1 MKLHFYLFFLLFLL
15 VSILPCF
22 GQSERP
28 ETIVI
33 PVATLGNI
41 SESRRQIIQNTLNRE
56 LTKYFRLVPQ
66 DKFEAAQEK
75 AFDELEFEEC
85 TEDQCIILIQEY
97 LQVENVFSLQ
107 LVEEDGDTQLSLTW
121 VGLDEKKVASDFC
134 QGCKTNDL
142 NEKIVVLMKDLVRQ
156 INQIEKRES
165 TISDT
170 SGEPSNFKF
179 RGIIG
184 TGSSENPS
192 FSIMSIHF
200 LLGSWGIGLSDFH
213 LKNTTSANEKY
224 ELHNQSLDV
233 SYSFGDAYTFTTGL
247 GFIVAGEAKSST
259 MNLKSTEVSGY
270 RALGMLG
277 INLGRWEVLGGYQ
290 YSVFEYK
297 NFSTTKN
304 LSLSGGL
311 MVFGIGMGF

>member
-1 MKLHFYLFFLLFLL
+1 MKSLLILVALFLI
-15 VSILPCF
+15 SLPSF
-22 GQSERP
+22 GQSSERP
-28 ETIVI
+28 ETIVV

-41 SESRRQIIQNTLNRE
+41 PESRKQIIQNTLNRE

-75 AFDELEFEEC
+75 AFEELEYEEC
-85 TEDQCIILIQEY
+85 TEDQCIMLIQEF

-134 QGCKTNDL
+134 EDCKTNRL
-142 NEKIVVLMKDLVRQ
+142 NDKVVVLMKDLVKQ
-156 INQIEKRES
+156 INQIEQRES
-165 TISDT
+165 IISVT
-170 SGEPSNFKF
+170 SGEFSDYQL

-192 FSIMSIHF
+192 FSNMSIHF
-200 LLGSWGIGLSDFH
+200 LIGSWGIGLSDFH
-213 LKNTTSANEKY
+213 LKNTTKANEKY
-224 ELHNQSLDV
+224 ELHNQSLDF
-233 SYSFGDAYTFTTGL
+233 SYTFGDDYTFTTGL
-247 GFIVAGEAKSST
+247 GFIVDGEAKSST
-259 MNLKSTEVSGY
+259 MNLKSTEFSGY

-277 INLGRWEVLGGYQ
+277 INFGRWEFLGGYQ

-297 NFSTTKN
+297 NFTTTKN

>member
-1 MKLHFYLFFLLFLL
+1 MKLYFYLFFLLFLL
-15 VSILPCF
+15 ISSLPCF

-85 TEDQCIILIQEY
+85 TEDQCIILIQEF

-156 INQIEKRES
+156 INQIERRES

-170 SGEPSNFKF
+170 SGES
-179 RGIIG
+179 
-184 TGSSENPS
+184 
-192 FSIMSIHF
+192 
-200 LLGSWGIGLSDFH
+200 SDFK
-213 LKNTTSANEKY
+213 L
-224 ELHNQSLDV
+224 
-233 SYSFGDAYTFTTGL
+233 
-247 GFIVAGEAKSST
+247 
-259 MNLKSTEVSGY
+259 
-270 RALGMLG
+270 
-277 INLGRWEVLGGYQ
+277 
-290 YSVFEYK
+290 
-297 NFSTTKN
+297 
-304 LSLSGGL
+304 
-311 MVFGIGMGF
+311 

>member
-1 MKLHFYLFFLLFLL
+1 MKLYFYLFFLLFLL
-15 VSILPCF
+15 VSSLPCF

-134 QGCKTNDL
+134 EGCKT
-142 NEKIVVLMKDLVRQ
+142 
-156 INQIEKRES
+156 IN
-165 TISDT
+165 
-170 SGEPSNFKF
+170 
-179 RGIIG
+179 
-184 TGSSENPS
+184 
-192 FSIMSIHF
+192 
-200 LLGSWGIGLSDFH
+200 
-213 LKNTTSANEKY
+213 
-224 ELHNQSLDV
+224 
-233 SYSFGDAYTFTTGL
+233 
-247 GFIVAGEAKSST
+247 
-259 MNLKSTEVSGY
+259 
-270 RALGMLG
+270 
-277 INLGRWEVLGGYQ
+277 
-290 YSVFEYK
+290 
-297 NFSTTKN
+297 
-304 LSLSGGL
+304 
-311 MVFGIGMGF
+311 

>member
-15 VSILPCF
+15 VSSLPCF

-121 VGLDEKKVASDFC
+121 LDWMRKRLHLIFVRL
-134 QGCKTNDL
+134 QNNQL
-142 NEKIVVLMKDLVRQ
+142 NEK
-156 INQIEKRES
+156 
-165 TISDT
+165 
-170 SGEPSNFKF
+170 
-179 RGIIG
+179 
-184 TGSSENPS
+184 
-192 FSIMSIHF
+192 
-200 LLGSWGIGLSDFH
+200 
-213 LKNTTSANEKY
+213 
-224 ELHNQSLDV
+224 
-233 SYSFGDAYTFTTGL
+233 
-247 GFIVAGEAKSST
+247 
-259 MNLKSTEVSGY
+259 
-270 RALGMLG
+270 ML
-277 INLGRWEVLGGYQ
+277 
-290 YSVFEYK
+290 F
-297 NFSTTKN
+297 
-304 LSLSGGL
+304 
-311 MVFGIGMGF
+311 

>member
-1 MKLHFYLFFLLFLL
+1 MKLYFYLFFQLFFL
-15 VSILPCF
+15 VFSLPSF
-22 GQSERP
+22 GQSSERP

-134 QGCKTNDL
+134 EGCKTNQL
-142 NEKIVVLMKDLVRQ
+142 NEKIVFLMIWKMVLVIK
-156 INQIEKRES
+156 
-165 TISDT
+165 
-170 SGEPSNFKF
+170 
-179 RGIIG
+179 
-184 TGSSENPS
+184 
-192 FSIMSIHF
+192 
-200 LLGSWGIGLSDFH
+200 
-213 LKNTTSANEKY
+213 
-224 ELHNQSLDV
+224 
-233 SYSFGDAYTFTTGL
+233 
-247 GFIVAGEAKSST
+247 
-259 MNLKSTEVSGY
+259 
-270 RALGMLG
+270 
-277 INLGRWEVLGGYQ
+277 
-290 YSVFEYK
+290 
-297 NFSTTKN
+297 
-304 LSLSGGL
+304 
-311 MVFGIGMGF
+311 

>member
-1 MKLHFYLFFLLFLL
+1 MMRLYFFLVFLFFLIVL
-15 VSILPCF
+15 SLPCF

-85 TEDQCIILIQEY
+85 TEDQCIILIQEF

-170 SGEPSNFKF
+170 SGEPSDFQL

-192 FSIMSIHF
+192 FSIMSIQF
-200 LLGSWGIGLSDFH
+200 LMGNGESD
-213 LKNTTSANEKY
+213 Y
-224 ELHNQSLDV
+224 Q
-233 SYSFGDAYTFTTGL
+233 TF
-247 GFIVAGEAKSST
+247 I
-259 MNLKSTEVSGY
+259 
-270 RALGMLG
+270 
-277 INLGRWEVLGGYQ
+277 
-290 YSVFEYK
+290 
-297 NFSTTKN
+297 
-304 LSLSGGL
+304 
-311 MVFGIGMGF
+311 